1 MMKNIIILTVFA
13 LAIFL
18 LNRYYQQSSLN
29 FKDEVVVLEVK
40 GKKVKLK
47 PTSIKVD
54 NEHFSNVD
62 IVQKE
67 LIIEGQKN
75 YYEEATTEGL
85 YEFNHNI
92 KKIIDVLFD
101 SQKVQNIFSIHSLHA
116 MQVII
121 KNGEVINL
129 FVTDNDTKEF
139 HLLYGLSNKVFRS
152 TILALTGTDKFGF
165 ELDDAVE
172 LNEAK
177 TQWTVLNND
186 INGIIS
192 SIDY

>member
-1 MMKNIIILTVFA
+1 MKNIIILTVFA
-13 LAIFL
+13 FAIFL
-18 LNRYYQQSSLN
+18 LTRYYQQSSLN
-29 FKDEVVVLEVK
+29 FKDGVILLEVK

-47 PTSIKVD
+47 STSVNIH
-54 NEHFSNVD
+54 NEHFSNVN

-67 LIIEGQKN
+67 LMIEGQKS

-101 SQKVQNIFSIHSLHA
+101 CKKVQNIFSIHSLHA
-116 MQVII
+116 MQVIT

-177 TQWTVLNND
+177 IQWTVLNND